1 MFKISS
7 SDLEIVKQVLKSH
20 VSDCEVRAFGSRVN
34 GGEAKKYSDLDLVI
48 IGRSKLSSRKLA
60 ELKSAFQESNL
71 SIRVDI
77 LDWRRIPARFRK
89 IIDAKYE
96 ILQNARSE

>member
-7 SDLEIVKQVLKSH
+7 SDLEIVKRILRNH
-20 VSDCEVRAFGSRVN
+20 VSNCEVRVFGSRVN
-34 GGEAKKYSDLDLVI
+34 GSEVKKYSDLDLVI
-48 IGRSKLSSRKLA
+48 VGRSKLSSRKLT
-60 ELKSAFQESNL
+60 ELKSAFQESDL

-77 LDWRRIPARFRK
+77 MDWYRIPAGFKK

-96 ILQNARSE
+96 ILQKRAK

>member
-7 SDLEIVKQVLKSH
+7 SDLEIVKRILGNH
-20 VSDCEVRAFGSRVN
+20 VSNCEVRVFGSRVN
-34 GGEAKKYSDLDLVI
+34 GSEAKKYSDLDLVI
-48 IGRSKLSSRKLA
+48 IGRSKLSSRKLT
-60 ELKSAFQESNL
+60 ELKGAFQESDL

-77 LDWRRIPARFRK
+77 MDWYRIPAGFK
-89 IIDAKYE
+89 KMIDAKYE